1 MLCMWTGRLPHARWE
16 VMPSRYSPAHEHM
29 SGVSSRSE
37 IGVRLQL
44 TKLDCN

>member
-1 MLCMWTGRLPHARWE
+1 MYVDGPSTACAVGS